1 MTKLYYTAASC
12 SAASFI
18 AAYTAKVSIK
28 CELVD
33 TKTHLTSSG
42 VDFYIIN
49 PKGNVPTLVL
59 DDGTVLNE
67 GAAVLQWIA
76 DQAPGTIA
84 APYGTSERY
93 LDQQALNYVGSEV
106 HTSIGGLFKAHD
118 GAVRAHVAEAAHR
131 SLKYLND
138 HYLANSKFLVGDRFS
153 IADAYLY
160 IVLSWAVHV
169 KIDLSHYPVVHEY
182 YHHIGNL
189 TNVVEAKARIDTNP
203 ATTY

>member
-1 MTKLYYTAASC
+1 MTKLYYSASSC

-18 AAYTAKVSIK
+18 AAYTAKVSIE

-42 VDFYIIN
+42 VDFYTIN

-67 GAAVLQWIA
+67 GAAVLQWTA

-84 APYGTSERY
+84 AQYGTNERY
-93 LDQQALNYVGSEV
+93 LIQQAVNYVGSEV
-106 HTSIGGLFKAHD
+106 HTSIGGLFRANTD
-118 GAVRAHVAEAAHR
+118 TVRSHVAEGAHR
-131 SLKYLND
+131 RLKYLND
-138 HYLANSKFLVGDRFS
+138 VYLANHKFLVGDKFS

-160 IVLSWAVHV
+160 IVLSWSVNV
-169 KIDLSHYPVVHEY
+169 KIDLSHYPAVQDY
-182 YHHIGNL
+182 YHYIGNL
-189 TNVVEAKARIDTNP
+189 SNVIGAHERILTNP

>member
-1 MTKLYYTAASC
+1 MTKLYYSASSC

-18 AAYTAKVSIK
+18 AAYTAKVSIE

-42 VDFYIIN
+42 VDFYTIN

-84 APYGTSERY
+84 APYGTTERY
-93 LDQQALNYVGSEV
+93 LVQQAVNYVGSEV
-106 HTSIGGLFKAHD
+106 HTSIGGLFRASTD
-118 GAVRAHVAEAAHR
+118 EVRAFLVEGANR
-131 SLKYLND
+131 RLKYLND
-138 HYLANSKFLVGDRFS
+138 TYLVNKKFLVGDSFS

-160 IVLSWAVHV
+160 IVLSWSGYV
-169 KIDLSHYPVVHEY
+169 KVDLSPFPVVVEY
-182 YHHIGNL
+182 FNYIGNL
-189 TNVVEAKARIDTNP
+189 SNVVEAKARIATSP
-203 ATTY
+203 TTTY